1 MSRTTSTTAR
11 TAARRLAATS
21 TVGALALAL
30 TAAPALAAGPVTA
43 GPLTAGP
50 VTAGPVT
57 AGPVTADATS
67 DPTGGTVTITVDA
80 AALAALCDDRIPQVT
95 KRATDLLDRIE
106 GDASTTGSAAWLSAR
121 ADTAAA
127 QGHDDLARRLQFRS
141 EQRLGHVDEITAL
154 VDQLG
159 AFEANVCSQVAP

>member
-21 TVGALALAL
+21 MVGALALAL
-30 TAAPALAAGPVTA
+30 TAAPALAAGPA
-43 GPLTAGP
+43 AAGP
-50 VTAGPVT
+50 VA
-57 AGPVTADATS
+57 ADATS

-95 KRATDLLDRIE
+95 KRATALLDRIQ
-106 GDASTTGSAAWLSAR
+106 GDASTTGSAAWLAAR

-154 VDQLG
+154 VDQLD